1 MDTIPTTTLSAG
13 KIIFAILNGNTDIT
27 DRVTKIFP
35 VVASEA
41 AVLPYIRY
49 CRTGMSVNPQKAGLP
64 GADAALITV
73 ECYTANYQEGVE
85 LAEIVREALDF
96 KQGET
101 GTMRMRSC
109 ILTDS
114 AEGWQDDAYIQELT
128 FQVRI

>member
-13 KIIFAILNGNTDIT
+13 KIIFAILSGNTDVT

-35 VVASEA
+35 VVASENA
-41 AVLPYIRY
+41 TLPYIRY
-49 CRTGMSVNPQKAGLP
+49 CRTGMSVTPQKAALP

-85 LAEIVREALDF
+85 LAEIVRAALDF
-96 KQGET
+96 KQG
-101 GTMRMRSC
+101 GVGNMRMRSC
-109 ILTDS
+109 TLTDS